1 MAQWLNISF
10 EYDSEDEFKNNANP
24 VFEFE
29 HASYLTEFDD
39 GYDPKE
45 DPDFKD
51 STGLSGFSIFNEFV
65 TLTVLQDRKT
75 SPRKHLV

>member
-1 MAQWLNISF
+1 MADWLNISSGS
-10 EYDSEDEFKNNANP
+10 DSEDESNNE

-29 HASYLTEFDD
+29 HGSYFTEFDD